1 MVPARDHVRAWADE
15 GVGCTGTGRPV
26 LPGITKQLGYVDA
39 PSHVEDLVRYR
50 ARGYRM
56 AGNRIAITTDHPE
69 DLVEV
74 HPHSRRKVDLGELTV
89 ELVVRETIPLLQH
102 EQFHEHDHIGMRATA
117 LIGVA
122 LVERGQPGTKQLP
135 VNQIFDL
142 IERVTTGGDGRI
154 LLVEKKVPERAHPE
168 RSIVEWIKVSW
179 GLSLFS
185 ITTHSASSAKH

>member
-102 EQFHEHDHIGMRATA
+102 EQFHEHDHIGVGTAATVS
-117 LIGVA
+117 VA
-122 LVERGQPGTKQLP
+122 LVDCGRSMTKHLP
-135 VNQIFDL
+135 VNLTVDIA
-142 IERVTTGGDGRI
+142 ERVPRGGDVLI
-154 LLVEKKVPERAHPE
+154 LLLEKKGPERAHPWKD
-168 RSIVEWIKVSW
+168 R
-179 GLSLFS
+179 
-185 ITTHSASSAKH
+185 